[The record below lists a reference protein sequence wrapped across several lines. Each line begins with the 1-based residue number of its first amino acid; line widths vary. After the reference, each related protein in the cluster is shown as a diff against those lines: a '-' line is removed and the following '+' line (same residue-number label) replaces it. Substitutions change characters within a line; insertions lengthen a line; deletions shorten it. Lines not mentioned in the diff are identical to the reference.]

1 MKKQTGLFNKEE
13 LKSVPHKPGVYFVF
27 INKHFSR
34 LKGRT
39 NIIYIGKATN
49 LYKRLIRPRK
59 ALPRFATLRVNGFV
73 LKFRLKTTKTIAEA
87 RQREIIELKKFEKQH
102 LELPSLNRSG

>member
-1 MKKQTGLFNKEE
+1 MKKQTGLFSKEE
-13 LKSVPHKPGVYFVF
+13 LKSVPKKPGVYFVF
-27 INKHFSR
+27 INKQFSR

-59 ALPRFATLRVNGFV
+59 ALPRFTTLRTKGFV
-73 LKFRLKTTKTIAEA
+73 LKFHLKITKTIAQA
-87 RQREIIELKKFEKQH
+87 RQREIIELKKFERLH
-102 LELPSLNRSG
+102 LELPSLNRSN